1 MIPNRHAFLRQHHGH
16 RYLLNI
22 VISCN
27 IAPILKGRDRA
38 IFTAAA
44 PWCVAGYKNR
54 PTSDCVPGR
63 LS

>member
-1 MIPNRHAFLRQHHGH
+1 MIPNRDAFLRQHRGH
-16 RYLLNI
+16 CYLLNI

-27 IAPILKGRDRA
+27 IAPMLKGKG

-54 PTSDCVPGR
+54 PTSDFVPGR